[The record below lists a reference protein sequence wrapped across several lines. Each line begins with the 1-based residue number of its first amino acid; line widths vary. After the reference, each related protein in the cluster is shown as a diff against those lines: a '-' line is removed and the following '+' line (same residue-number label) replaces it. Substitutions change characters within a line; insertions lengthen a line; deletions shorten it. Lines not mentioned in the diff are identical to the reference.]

1 MSNVALLSCDAH
13 WVVLRRRVS
22 LAGCV
27 LRSEGG
33 VDGVD
38 GVGGGGGVGV
48 SGGIV
53 KLSALPGDEHVASEP
68 SVVALANPT
77 ASRKAVAAP
86 AANAPVAVVP
96 VVPLVPADALV
107 VQTPIQPTS
116 LYVFFDL
123 AAGNYLTG
131 GCDERGLAIEAKRV
145 TVPPPDRTRR
155 PTLLA
160 FDLLVCDPNLVS
172 LSALAHRVAAA

>member
-1 MSNVALLSCDAH
+1 MSEVVLLPCDAH

-33 VDGVD
+33 V
-38 GVGGGGGVGV
+38 GV
-48 SGGIV
+48 SGGMV
-53 KLSALPGDEHVASEP
+53 KLSALPGDDHVASEP

-77 ASRKAVAAP
+77 ASRKAGAVAA
-86 AANAPVAVVP
+86 AKAPVARASVAVVP
-96 VVPLVPADALV
+96 AGVLV
-107 VQTPIQPTS
+107 VQTPIRSTG
-116 LYVFFDL
+116 LYVFSDL
-123 AAGNYLTG
+123 AAGDYLTG

-155 PTLLA
+155 PALLA
-160 FDLLVCDPNLVS
+160 FDLLVSDSNSVS
-172 LSALAHRVAAA
+172 FPAPAPAHGVTAA

>member
-1 MSNVALLSCDAH
+1 MSEVVLLPCDAH

-33 VDGVD
+33 V
-38 GVGGGGGVGV
+38 GV
-48 SGGIV
+48 SGGMV
-53 KLSALPGDEHVASEP
+53 KLSALPGDDHVASEP

-77 ASRKAVAAP
+77 ASRKAGAVAA
-86 AANAPVAVVP
+86 AKAPVARASVAVVP
-96 VVPLVPADALV
+96 AGVLV
-107 VQTPIQPTS
+107 VQTPIRSTG
-116 LYVFFDL
+116 LYVFSDL
-123 AAGNYLTG
+123 AAGDYLTG

-155 PTLLA
+155 PALLA
-160 FDLLVCDPNLVS
+160 FDLLVSDSNSVS
-172 LSALAHRVAAA
+172 FPAPAHGVTAA

>member
-1 MSNVALLSCDAH
+1 MSDVALLPRDAH

-33 VDGVD
+33 A
-38 GVGGGGGVGV
+38 GGASGAGGVGV
-48 SGGIV
+48 SGGMV
-53 KLSALPGDEHVASEP
+53 KLSALPGDDHAASGP

-77 ASRKAVAAP
+77 ASRKAGAAP
-86 AANAPVAVVP
+86 AAKAPVAVA
-96 VVPLVPADALV
+96 PAGVLV
-107 VQTPIQPTS
+107 VQTPIRSTG
-116 LYVFFDL
+116 LYVFSDL
-123 AAGNYLTG
+123 AAGDYLTG

-160 FDLLVCDPNLVS
+160 FDLLVGDSNSVS
-172 LSALAHRVAAA
+172 LAAPAHAVAAA

>member
-1 MSNVALLSCDAH
+1 MSDVVLLPCDAH

-33 VDGVD
+33 V
-38 GVGGGGGVGV
+38 GGVGV
-48 SGGIV
+48 SGGMV
-53 KLSALPGDEHVASEP
+53 KLSALPDDDHIASEP

-77 ASRKAVAAP
+77 ASRKAGAAAAAKAPVARAS
-86 AANAPVAVVP
+86 VAVVP
-96 VVPLVPADALV
+96 AGVLV
-107 VQTPIQPTS
+107 VQTPIRSTG
-116 LYVFFDL
+116 LYVFSDL
-123 AAGNYLTG
+123 AAGDYLTG

-155 PTLLA
+155 PALLA
-160 FDLLVCDPNLVS
+160 FDLLVSDSNSVS
-172 LSALAHRVAAA
+172 FPAPAPAHGVTAA

>member
-1 MSNVALLSCDAH
+1 MSEVVLLPCDAH

-33 VDGVD
+33 V
-38 GVGGGGGVGV
+38 GV
-48 SGGIV
+48 SGGMV
-53 KLSALPGDEHVASEP
+53 KLSALPGDDHVASEP

-77 ASRKAVAAP
+77 ASRKAGAVAA
-86 AANAPVAVVP
+86 AKAPVARASVAVVP
-96 VVPLVPADALV
+96 AGVLV
-107 VQTPIQPTS
+107 VQTPIRSTG
-116 LYVFFDL
+116 LYVFSDL
-123 AAGNYLTG
+123 AAGDYLTG

-155 PTLLA
+155 PALLA
-160 FDLLVCDPNLVS
+160 FDLLVSDSNSVS
-172 LSALAHRVAAA
+172 FSAPAPAHGVAAA